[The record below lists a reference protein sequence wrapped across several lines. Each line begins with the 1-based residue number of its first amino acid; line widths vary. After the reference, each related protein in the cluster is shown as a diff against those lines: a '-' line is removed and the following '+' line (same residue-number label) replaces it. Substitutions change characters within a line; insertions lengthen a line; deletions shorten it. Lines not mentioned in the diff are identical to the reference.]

1 MKARNDLLIRYTLNL
16 NCLTHG
22 LIFGCISDNNI
33 TVLKK
38 TTTRT
43 SSFSRI
49 TYIRKSFLLCI
60 NYRRKSHQN
69 ISVVNILV
77 LPAGII

>member
-1 MKARNDLLIRYTLNL
+1 MKARNDLLIRYALNL
-16 NCLTHG
+16 NCLTHC
-22 LIFGCISDNNI
+22 LVLSCISDNNI

-38 TTTRT
+38 STTRT

-49 TYIRKSFLLCI
+49 TYIRKPVLLCI
-60 NYRRKSHQN
+60 NYRRKAYQN

-77 LPAGII
+77 LPSDII